1 MGRPAQEARA
11 FGGNHEPYLA
21 DVPTIGICLRVAGGR
36 LVAVG
41 HHPRVGDAERH
52 EVVLVA
58 LVVAPGGRGRAVR
71 RAELV
76 VIPPVGGLFP
86 GRDLVVG
93 AVVESLEA
101 ADERGVVAVAVPR
114 RRVDLEPAGRV
125 ADADVEVVAEVPA
138 VAQDVGV
145 GQVHVI
151 GEARVV
157 EGDDEAVRLDVAE
170 PLVGGL
176 VGVVVPRGGRVVV
189 VRAGVAGVDG
199 AVVVRTVADVDGVAR
214 GQQAEEEEGE
224 QGEGAQGHVDLQEAA
239 VLSLP
244 PLGWVPLGRDVF
256 EAERRTERLLG
267 RLLHKSLRFDSTTTY
282 HLQPNSLL
290 IRFHEFQLKERT

>member
-1 MGRPAQEARA
+1 MNPILRTSRRSG
-11 FGGNHEPYLA
+11 F
-21 DVPTIGICLRVAGGR
+21 VRVAGGR

-189 VRAGVAGVDG
+189 VRAGVAGSTALSSSNRRRCRRG
-199 AVVVRTVADVDGVAR
+199 RTRPAGR
-214 GQQAEEEEGE
+214 GGRGGT
-224 QGEGAQGHVDLQEAA
+224 GEGRRVMSISREAA

-267 RLLHKSLRFDSTTTY
+267 RLLHKSLS
-282 HLQPNSLL
+282 
-290 IRFHEFQLKERT
+290 IRFHYNLPPTT